1 MMVPRSFPSMCISK
15 AKKRSRSAPARRL
28 LLIFAA
34 GGMTIFATSLPG
46 ATETHL
52 DVSKIIDKA
61 EAESILGE
69 PVKDPTPF
77 NGEGKD
83 GYYSKCSYYSVTPGK
98 SLVIRVQQPN
108 AKAIDPRTEL
118 KLVAEGSGAMTPV
131 SGVGDEAQM
140 SSEGGDTGAASHI
153 VMLYVVK
160 GNNFLVVGLSGFAE
174 NSVALDKEKTV
185 VQKILEHL

>member
-1 MMVPRSFPSMCISK
+1 M
-15 AKKRSRSAPARRL
+15 KR
-28 LLIFAA
+28 FFMAA
-34 GGMTIFATSLPG
+34 VAAVFTVCLA
-46 ATETHL
+46 AAADTHV

-69 PVKDPTPF
+69 TVNDPTPF

-83 GYYSKCSYYSVTPGK
+83 GYYSKCSYYSATPGK

-108 AKAIDPRTEL
+108 ANAIGPHKEL
-118 KLVAEGSGAMTPV
+118 ALVAEGSGTMKPA
-131 SGVGDEAQM
+131 SGIGDEAEM
-140 SSEGGDTGAASHI
+140 STEGGDTGAASHI

-174 NSVALDKEKTV
+174 DTVALDKAKTV
-185 VQKILEHL
+185 AQKILEHL